1 MSSLAPY
8 AAPCVRA
15 CALRTALLRP
25 HEWETVAGL
34 DSATEVIA
42 WFKERGV
49 LAGDVADV
57 AAAERAAHQAVIH
70 SSSAL
75 LRFARGP
82 LGNLLGFFLHYYD
95 LINLESVIQRIH
107 ALVEG
112 ERSQGIPY
120 DTGSMGIFDDVL
132 GDATNF
138 AALSRQVRGTPFAAA
153 YEAGLQRYYE
163 DEDVARLIEG
173 IEVAF
178 FAQWVAAAAGCGFQL
193 EQGTDNSG
201 LAVFLVERIIE
212 SATRLQ
218 VHREAEQSRV
228 VEWLSLVAE
237 GKDLDA
243 CLDALSAG
251 NEDAAVMALARL
263 LLPKALMA
271 QAGLPRRSGAE
282 AGTLGRGPSAALS
295 LLRVVVLRR
304 ALKAGRG
311 IVFSADFLTSF
322 LVLQIY
328 QALELTLVLESKETG
343 ITDVPSAYGEVA
355 A

>member
-1 MSSLAPY
+1 VVSD
-8 AAPCVRA
+8 
-15 CALRTALLRP
+15 
-25 HEWETVAGL
+25 L
-34 DSATEVIA
+34 DSAPEIIA
-42 WFKERGV
+42 WFKARGS
-49 LAGDVADV
+49 LPGDVTDV
-57 AAAERAAHQAVIH
+57 ASAERAAHQAVIH

-75 LRFARGP
+75 LRFAPGS
-82 LGNLLGFFLHYYD
+82 LGDLLRFFLRYYD

-107 ALVEG
+107 AMVEG
-112 ERSQGIPY
+112 AHAHGIPY
-120 DTGSMGIFDDVL
+120 DTGTMGLFDAVL

-138 AALSRQVRGTPFAAA
+138 AALSRLLRGTQFVAA
-153 YEAGLQRYYE
+153 YEAGLRRYYE
-163 DEDVARLIEG
+163 DEDVSRLVES

-178 FAQWVAAAAGCGFQL
+178 FAEWVKAAEACGFRL
-193 EQGTDNSG
+193 KRGTDNTG

-212 SATRLQ
+212 SVVRLK
-218 VHREAEQSRV
+218 VHREAEQNRV

-237 GKDLDA
+237 GKDLDT
-243 CLDALSAG
+243 CLEAVSADDE
-251 NEDAAVMALARL
+251 NEAVMGLANL

-271 QAGLPRRSGAE
+271 KAGSPGSGP
-282 AGTLGRGPSAALS
+282 AGALS

-328 QALELTLVLESKETG
+328 QALELTLLLESKETG
-343 ITDVPSAYGEVA
+343 IADIASAYGEVA